1 MKLTKS
7 KLRQIIKEELSRYM
21 HEGPFYVEGERYE
34 NLKDAI
40 EAAKLAH
47 FDMGLPGEVTRG
59 DPDGIIMGNWA
70 RGVWTPMG

>member
-40 EAAKLAH
+40 EAAKLAPH
-47 FDMGLPGEVTRG
+47 PGEVTRG